1 VVSRTAPQTTLT
13 GESLLALPPLTNQ
26 LRAVALTPPAQ
37 QLAAEGTAHH
47 AAYVYTY
54 LEAQA
59 RGAVALHREA
69 QVRGREREREGAAY
83 VYTYLEAQARGAVAL
98 HREAQV
104 RGRER
109 EREGAAYVY
118 TYLEAQARGAV
129 ALHCEAQ
136 VMQGSEA
143 MEGKI
148 GRRQCTQEAIEWERQ
163 HLSATSPSGSFL
175 SGGAPLQ
182 LEVPRRG
189 HLPSYHSTFLPSFF
203 PPLRQVVGGKNRA
216 TAAEKLLGLLRDV
229 CITIPESPGERK
241 RQLKTM
247 DEILRQ
253 LAARMLHVPAAGT
266 VRERC
271 AAWGFRSPLVPSLA
285 HAPPAP
291 RRLGH
296 QLVTRF
302 TPSTAHEL
310 LSECSQGR
318 STAAMHG
325 GAGAVDGTR
334 RGAADS
340 CCCHTGGGARR

>member
-47 AAYVYTY
+47 
-54 LEAQA
+54 
-59 RGAVALHREA
+59 
-69 QVRGREREREGAAY
+69 AAY

-189 HLPSYHSTFLPSFF
+189 HLPAIIQPFFQASFLLFG
-203 PPLRQVVGGKNRA
+203 RWWV
-216 TAAEKLLGLLRDV
+216 
-229 CITIPESPGERK
+229 
-241 RQLKTM
+241 
-247 DEILRQ
+247 
-253 LAARMLHVPAAGT
+253 ART
-266 VRERC
+266 E
-271 AAWGFRSPLVPSLA
+271 
-285 HAPPAP
+285 P
-291 RRLGH
+291 RRL
-296 QLVTRF
+296 
-302 TPSTAHEL
+302 
-310 LSECSQGR
+310 R
-318 STAAMHG
+318 SFWACCATCASRS
-325 GAGAVDGTR
+325 R
-334 RGAADS
+334 R
-340 CCCHTGGGARR
+340 ARGSASGS